1 MIECTAGVPA
11 GCSGARGVSC
21 GTEGGGTSWDGSCF
35 TTGDCTEGVAGV
47 DGVEGGSVGSEGA
60 IGEGTVGFVGVTW
73 AVAAGVAGEVP
84 GPVSCGIFL
93 VLFCLFFFFTC
104 LVFLARLFCVFF
116 APFFG
121 CTLFLFRLAE
131 LLSSVVLCCADS
143 ALSIKMGTE
152 EALGREVEGVAGIRF
167 VLSSGVTAWLFSA
180 SDCLYLAMAMLRA
193 SSSVPGTVVASEA
206 AGLLSPSV
214 DDFFPPPTQQTR
226 DTRSQTQTKSS
237 TNNVLCFLFPHG

>member
-1 MIECTAGVPA
+1 MNLSRSLRTRTLVSAVGLAVVCSGAFFCKASRSAVWARFRIECTAGVPA

-121 CTLFLFRLAE
+121 CTLFLVPLGWI
-131 LLSSVVLCCADS
+131 VVLCCA
-143 ALSIKMGTE
+143 LLCWFG
-152 EALGREVEGVAGIRF
+152 F
-167 VLSSGVTAWLFSA
+167 VHQNG
-180 SDCLYLAMAMLRA
+180 YRRG
-193 SSSVPGTVVASEA
+193 PG
-206 AGLLSPSV
+206 
-214 DDFFPPPTQQTR
+214 
-226 DTRSQTQTKSS
+226 
-237 TNNVLCFLFPHG
+237 